1 LGATLPVASLDDLLQ
16 GKIRAASDPDRR
28 PTKRKKDLLDIARL
42 IEKYPPLRERVPAE
56 LLKRMSF

>member
-1 LGATLPVASLDDLLQ
+1 LGAKLPVASLDDLLQ
-16 GKIRAASDPDRR
+16 GKIRAAGDPDRR
-28 PTKRKKDLLDIARL
+28 PTKRQKELLDIARL